1 MARYAREYVESKLA
15 QMNQMM
21 TGKVRRLVLSLL
33 STGHCSADQVAS
45 QLGIDRRT
53 VHRRLVREGSTFT
66 GIFDEVRTGLAV
78 RYLGRRERPVSY
90 VAELLG
96 FSVYSAFA
104 RWFRGR
110 FGCSAS
116 AWRAGRAQHA
126 QAAQQPSPD
135 GAPRLRGQAGRR

>member
-1 MARYAREYVESKLA
+1 MAGYARESVESKLA
-15 QMNQMM
+15 QTNQTM

-53 VHRRLVREGSTFT
+53 VHRRRAREGS
-66 GIFDEVRTGLAV
+66 R
-78 RYLGRRERPVSY
+78 RRERPVSY

-96 FSVYSAFA
+96 FSVHSAFA

-135 GAPRLRGQAGRR
+135 GAPKLRGQAGRR

>member
-1 MARYAREYVESKLA
+1 MESKLA
-15 QMNQMM
+15 QTNQTM

-53 VHRRLVREGSTFT
+53 VHRRLAREGSTFT

-90 VAELLG
+90 VVELLG
-96 FSVYSAFA
+96 FSVHSAFA